1 MRSQLRMFS
10 KVLVYLELYKLDMNQ
25 SEFFHVLICVYS
37 NRGTVLL
44 IQQRG
49 ISVGF
54 TETELRYT
62 INVQLYFKSNQQKLS
77 SNVNQNFLPINY
89 SFRTV
94 KILLKIIFNRYI
106 LDIYIFTKNQKPNR
120 SPYFNASRKIF
131 VRSWLRQNL
140 WIVRALKRQVWAT
153 RLCV

>member
-44 IQQRG
+44 IQQRVHISG
-49 ISVGF
+49 IYRNRTKVYNQCAIIF
-54 TETELRYT
+54 
-62 INVQLYFKSNQQKLS
+62 QSNQQKLS
-77 SNVNQNFLPINY
+77 SNVYQNFLPINY